1 MKQSSLTSFFTKLPQ
16 TPTGNSSSIT
26 SPDRKENIQ
35 NNFQKG
41 EKFRVESNNELNF
54 DESFSNSRSVKR
66 NRQSVIDD
74 PEDSPPTSV
83 KSAQKRRRVYIDSDS
98 DFEAENYVDKSESSN
113 DKKYVDLYTPK
124 LSKAFKKATISS
136 AKKGLGSK
144 LEKAFDEISNS
155 KALNPSD
162 IDLKRVVENMEFT
175 PNLEKILKAGPSG
188 QEEDF
193 VHLTFDFLKPEKI
206 KDINGRR
213 PDDPEYDGK
222 TLYVPES
229 FIQKQTPAHRQ
240 WWRLKAHHYDTV
252 LFFKIGKF
260 YELFH
265 MDSII
270 GHEHLGLSYM
280 RGNFAHSGFPELSYG
295 RYADQLISLGYKVAR
310 IEQTE
315 TPQMLEERCKKQK
328 VKDKVVSRELCQ
340 IGSIATRI
348 YVPID
353 EFRRK
358 GNFEEREEDKYLM
371 SIYFTLKEKD
381 IYSFGVT
388 FINTIVG
395 NFYFSQ
401 FVDDNVNSGLRTLL
415 SHFQPTQ
422 LLIEKKCSRKIV
434 NLLSSILPYTQFEY
448 LSPKSEFYEPDKTLY
463 EMTDEKYFG
472 PNTEVW
478 PEVFKG
484 FLSELSSAIPKVN
497 DEFYECIKSFGGL
510 LFYLQRFLID
520 VDMISMKNFTFVRPQ
535 DSDSLMDGIKTTSN
549 HWDKRSLILDGD
561 AIFQLNLLPPLRPI
575 GVKTAVQSKEN
586 KINLYNIINNCST
599 TFGKRLLKHWIR
611 VPTCD
616 PTELNKRQSAI
627 SLLCKPEFSDICRTI
642 AKKLKGLPDLE
653 KLLQKNHANA
663 SKYRKENHPDGRA
676 IMFEGKMYDRR
687 KISDFVAMIKGFGTI
702 LDVVDTLKS
711 SGILDC
717 GNSALKDMFGDDFDF
732 TLDEVKSFTKS
743 FDQQEALKEGMI
755 IPNPGV
761 DSDYDEAV
769 EDFNNCLKNL
779 TEYLEKLMVDMRCP
793 KLKYIMS
800 GKNRYHI
807 EVPDSDV
814 KKLPSGFV
822 FQSKTKGKQRFTSDI
837 SLELVKKLTLA
848 EEKKENIRRDLS
860 RKIYYYFDEKREK
873 WNRGVSKISYFDC
886 LLSLSIYSL
895 TSGLEMTLPEF
906 DYNSP
911 TPYIDIS
918 QGNHPLLATN
928 MDCALKFKG
937 SKPSIYVS
945 NDTILGKEK
954 GVAMLMTG
962 PNMGGKSTLMRQVAT
977 LVILA
982 QLGSMVPAKSMK
994 LTPVDRIFTRI
1005 GASDR
1010 IFGNESTYAVELNE
1024 TNRILRGATKH
1035 SLVIIDELG
1044 RGTGTMDGLSIA
1056 GATLEYCASIIGCR
1070 TIFATHFQS
1079 LCTAFKNHKDV
1090 FLAHMACH
1098 NDNETNDP
1106 TDANIT
1112 FLYTLTEG
1120 SCTQSYGFYVAKL
1133 AGLPEKLV
1141 KKAYAASL
1149 RLSHTDADIIFSFI
1163 NILTYDC
1170 P

>member
-1 MKQSSLTSFFTKLPQ
+1 MKRDMKQSSLTSFFTKVPG
-16 TPTGNSSSIT
+16 TPKEKASSTLSADKKDDAGGSSS
-26 SPDRKENIQ
+26 
-35 NNFQKG
+35 KG
-41 EKFRVESNNELNF
+41 DKLGLGSSKELNF
-54 DESFSNSRSVKR
+54 DESFSNSKSVKR
-66 NRQSVIDD
+66 NHHSVIDD
-74 PEDSPPTSV
+74 SDDSPSPTA
-83 KSAQKRRRVYIDSDS
+83 KSKQKRRRVYLDSESES
-98 DFEAENYVDKSESSN
+98 DFEAENCENKPDSKNKNYAAA
-113 DKKYVDLYTPK
+113 YTPK
-124 LSKAFKKATISS
+124 LSRVLSKVSLDST
-136 AKKGLGSK
+136 KKGLGSK
-144 LEKAFDEISNS
+144 FQEAFAKVSNS
-155 KALNPSD
+155 KPLKASD
-162 IDLKRVVENMEFT
+162 IDLSRVVEDMEFT
-175 PNLEKILKAGPSG
+175 QDLDKILEAKSSSP
-188 QEEDF
+188 EDNF
-193 VHLTFDFLKPEKI
+193 VHLTFDFLKPDKI
-206 KDINGRR
+206 KDANGRR

-240 WWRLKAHHYDTV
+240 WWRLKVHNYDTV
-252 LFFKIGKF
+252 FFFKIGKF

-270 GHEHLGLSYM
+270 GHDHLGLSYM
-280 RGNFAHSGFPELSYG
+280 RGNFAHSGFPEMSYG

-353 EFRRK
+353 EFKRK
-358 GNFEEREEDKYLM
+358 GNYEEREDDKYLM

-388 FINTIVG
+388 FVNTTVG
-395 NFYFSQ
+395 SFYLSQ
-401 FVDDNVNSGLRTLL
+401 FTDDNVNSGLRTLL

-422 LLIEKKCSRKIV
+422 LLIEKRCSRKII
-434 NLLSSILPYTQFEY
+434 NLLSSVLPYTQFEY
-448 LSPKSEFYEPDKTLY
+448 LSPKEEFYEPEKTLY
-463 EMTDEKYFG
+463 EMTEEKYFG
-472 PNTEVW
+472 SSIEEW
-478 PEVFKG
+478 PEIFKG
-484 FLSELSSAIPKVN
+484 FLYSPSSAIPKVKG
-497 DEFYECIKSFGGL
+497 EFYECIKSFGGL
-510 LFYLQRFLID
+510 LFYLKRFLID
-520 VDMISMKNFTFVRPQ
+520 VDMISMRNFTFIRPQ
-535 DSDSLMDGIKTTSN
+535 DADNSLDNIKNTSN
-549 HWDKRSLILDGD
+549 QWDKRCLILDGD
-561 AIFQLNLLPPLRPI
+561 AIYQLNLLPPLRPI
-575 GVKTAVQSKEN
+575 GVKTTVQSKEN
-586 KINLYNIINNCST
+586 KINLYSTINCCST

-616 PTELNKRQSAI
+616 PTEIQKRQSSI
-627 SLLCKPEFSDICRTI
+627 SLLCKPEYSDLCRSVS
-642 AKKLKGLPDLE
+642 KKLKALPDLE
-653 KLLQKNHANA
+653 KLLQKNHSNA
-663 SKYRKENHPDGRA
+663 SKYRKESHPDGRA
-676 IMFEGKMYDRR
+676 IMFESKIYDRR
-687 KISDFVAMIKGFGTI
+687 KISDFVNMIKGFGI
-702 LDVVDTLKS
+702 IIDVVDTLQS
-711 SGILDC
+711 SGILDS
-717 GNSALKDMFGDDFDF
+717 NDSALKDMFGGDFDF
-732 TLDEVKSFTKS
+732 TLDEVNSFTKS
-743 FDQQEALKEGMI
+743 FNQQEALKEGMI

-761 DSDYDEAV
+761 DCDFDEAV
-769 EDFNNCLKNL
+769 REVNDCLKSL
-779 TEYLEKLMVDMRCP
+779 TDYLENLMVTMRCQ
-793 KLKYIMS
+793 KLKYIMT

-814 KKLPSGFV
+814 KKLPTGFT
-822 FQSKTKGKQRFTSDI
+822 FQSKTKGKQRFTSDE

-848 EEKKENIRRDLS
+848 EENKERIRRDLS
-860 RKIYYYFDEKREK
+860 RKIYHYFDEKREK
-873 WNRGVSKISYFDC
+873 WDRGVKKISYFDC

-895 TSGLEMTLPEF
+895 TSGLEMNMPEF
-906 DYNSP
+906 DYDSSQ
-911 TPYIDIS
+911 PYINIS
-918 QGNHPLLATN
+918 EGYHPLLAMN
-928 MDCALKFKG
+928 MDRAMKFNG
-937 SKPSIYVS
+937 SKSSVYIP
-945 NDTILGKEK
+945 NDTILGNEK

-1056 GATLEYCASIIGCR
+1056 GATLEYCASKIGCR

-1079 LCTAFKNHKDV
+1079 LCTAFKNHNDV

-1133 AGLPEKLV
+1133 AGLPDKLV
-1141 KKAYAASL
+1141 KKAYSASL
-1149 RLSHTDADIIFSFI
+1149 RLSHTDADIV
-1163 NILTYDC
+1163 C
-1170 P
+1170 R